1 MIKLLDGNSTNIA
14 EAAYKDVSV
23 YDVRSAVANGYVAMK
38 QLDKSKL
45 DKNILEQFG
54 ITLSEADSNVDV
66 LEELITETNYN
77 PLLILHQLKEV
88 GDVEGIRNIKEA
100 WEEFA
105 KVVNSYA
112 TDEVSAKNSALVKNV
127 LEVVNMSI
135 IK

>member
-38 QLDKSKL
+38 QL